1 MKLIT
6 AVFKPYVLEEVRHA
20 LNGVGIHRMTADD
33 VVGYGREGGHT
44 ETHRGIE
51 YTVDSAPKRRIEIV
65 VADEDVEPAINAIL
79 NAASSHDHGDGKI
92 WVMPVESFH
101 DIRTG
106 DSGHAA
112 F

>member
-33 VVGYGREGGHT
+33 VIGYGREGGHT
-44 ETHRGIE
+44 ETHRGVE
-51 YTVDSAPKRRIEIV
+51 YTVDSSPKRRIEIV
-65 VADEDVEPAINAIL
+65 VADEDLDSAVGAIL
-79 NAASSHDHGDGKI
+79 DAASSHDHGDGKI
-92 WVMPVESFH
+92 WVTPVERFY

-106 DSGHAA
+106 DTGTAA